1 MNGFLILR
9 PFNGLFFLL
18 FAAFGVIFLVLSL
31 IMRRC
36 PDKVRRWVLAVL
48 MLSTLAF
55 FIWYK
60 VMLSR
65 DAEYSALSAAAG
77 KGEFNWWGELPLH
90 LCNIN
95 MILIP
100 VGVLLNKRPLMGF
113 SFFLGPLGALMALMM
128 PGVGF
133 ENCSILLPRML
144 GYYGTHFMVF
154 YGGLALWGFGI
165 FRPTFRDILPATL
178 SAMALCFVIFLIN
191 LAFRGL
197 GLNRYSNYF
206 YNVET
211 EGNPLLE
218 LFHSWIPV
226 RGLYMIPCLLI
237 GVPYMVIVTALFRLM
252 ERKKKK

>member
-1 MNGFLILR
+1 MSGFLIMR

-18 FAAFGVIFLVLSL
+18 FAAFGLVFLILSL
-31 IMRRC
+31 IMRKC
-36 PDKVRRWVLAVL
+36 PDRVRRRVLAGL
-48 MLSTLAF
+48 MLATLVF

-60 VMLSR
+60 LMLSR
-65 DAEYSALSAAAG
+65 DAEYSALTAAAG
-77 KGEFNWWGELPLH
+77 NGGFNWWGELPLH

-95 MILIP
+95 MLLIP
-100 VGVLLNKRPLMGF
+100 VAVLLDKRPLMGF

-154 YGGLALWGFGI
+154 YGALALWGFGI
-165 FRPTFRDILPATL
+165 FRPNFRDILPATL
-178 SAMALCFVIFLIN
+178 SALALCFVIFLIN

-197 GLNRYSNYF
+197 GLNRHSNYF

-211 EGNPLLE
+211 EGNPVLE
-218 LFHSWIPV
+218 LFHSWLPYPF
-226 RGLYMIPCLLI
+226 LYMIPCLLI
-237 GVPYMVIVTALFRLM
+237 GVPYMVIVTALFQLAA
-252 ERKKKK
+252 KKKK